1 MYRLCS
7 ICFTYANFKELLNH
21 MTIYC
26 SNTRLLVLYN
36 IFYWLKMAGLKL
48 MSSSGVGFIH
58 ELPTVHKS
66 LSVVVLRQNYLLYIV
81 VSHPIETLANG
92 TIIIFTYILIFGGPT
107 LSTGPPPQGAQCNH
121 TACIVTPLHGAAQS
135 VCNAKCCAFFNLH
148 LDVIDINSE
157 YHYSEIHLFLF
168 IIMM

>member
-1 MYRLCS
+1 MRLYTYSQCQTSSVAPGRYCKELYLPVVWSWPRQMYRLCS

-92 TIIIFTYILIFGGPT
+92 TIIIFYVHSHFWRAHSLYRPPT
-107 LSTGPPPQGAQCNH
+107 PRCPVQPHC
-121 TACIVTPLHGAAQS
+121 LHCDAPARCCTIS
-135 VCNAKCCAFFNLH
+135 V
-148 LDVIDINSE
+148 
-157 YHYSEIHLFLF
+157 
-168 IIMM
+168 